1 MDNCEF
7 ENTLV
12 AISLGAGTTNFTGLG
27 LRMLAPGNAALV
39 NMPIVYGNYT
49 QQPLLD
55 ASGNTTNVV
64 EWLATA
70 SVPGRNVTQRTI
82 YSR

>member
-1 MDNCEF
+1 M
-7 ENTLV
+7 

-27 LRMLAPGNAALV
+27 LRMLAPGNSALV
-39 NMPIVYGNYT
+39 NTPIVYGNYT
-49 QQPLLD
+49 QQPLVD

-70 SVPGRNVTQRTI
+70 SVAGRNVTQRTI